1 MRPFGRSS
9 VGEFQFSQSCR
20 ISGTITRQFL
30 QPADAAISIFFTVR
44 RVLVVD
50 DYPGARYRRMR
61 ILAEDGGFEV
71 MEEFLGR
78 PAVQRA
84 LNDHVDVV
92 LVDLHLP
99 DITGL
104 EVCRAIRENPGTAKL
119 PVLLIS
125 AVAEQDQAATLAQAS
140 GANGFLPDSVE
151 PSELVAAIRKA
162 LAG

>member
-1 MRPFGRSS
+1 MLKP
-9 VGEFQFSQSCR
+9 
-20 ISGTITRQFL
+20 
-30 QPADAAISIFFTVR
+30 

-84 LNDHVDVV
+84 VDEHVDLV

-99 DITGL
+99 NITGV
-104 EVCRAIRENPGTAKL
+104 EVCRAIRENPRTATL

-125 AVAEQDQAATLAQAS
+125 TVAEQSEAATLAQAS

-151 PSELVAAIRKA
+151 PAELVAAIRKA

>member
-1 MRPFGRSS
+1 MGIEDYLSMQKP
-9 VGEFQFSQSCR
+9 
-20 ISGTITRQFL
+20 
-30 QPADAAISIFFTVR
+30 

-61 ILAEDGGFEV
+61 ILSEDGGFEV
-71 MEEFLGR
+71 VEEFLGR

-84 LNDHVDVV
+84 VNEHVDLV

-104 EVCRAIRENPGTAKL
+104 EVCQLIRQNPRTATL

-125 AVAEQDQAATLAQAS
+125 AVAEEAEAAKLAEAS
-140 GANGFLPDSVE
+140 GANGFLPDTVE
-151 PSELVAAIRKA
+151 PAALVAAIRKA
-162 LAG
+162 LAE

>member
-1 MRPFGRSS
+1 MPK
-9 VGEFQFSQSCR
+9 
-20 ISGTITRQFL
+20 
-30 QPADAAISIFFTVR
+30 P

-50 DYPGARYRRMR
+50 DYPAARYQRMR

-84 LNDHVDVV
+84 ADANVDLV

-104 EVCRAIRENPGTAKL
+104 EVCRAIRENPRTAQL

-125 AVAEQDQAATLAQAS
+125 AAAEQEEATKLAEAS
-140 GANGFLPDSVE
+140 GANGFLPASVE
-151 PSELVAAIRKA
+151 PSALVAAIRKA
-162 LAG
+162 IAR

>member
-1 MRPFGRSS
+1 MPK
-9 VGEFQFSQSCR
+9 
-20 ISGTITRQFL
+20 
-30 QPADAAISIFFTVR
+30 P

-61 ILAEDGGFEV
+61 ILAEDGGFEGV
-71 MEEFLGR
+71 EEFLGR

-84 LNDHVDVV
+84 ISEQVDVV

-104 EVCRAIRENPGTAKL
+104 EVCRAIRQNPKTATI

-125 AVAEQDQAATLAQAS
+125 AVTEQEEATKLAHQS
-140 GANGFLPDSVE
+140 GANGFLPDTVE
-151 PSELVAAIRKA
+151 PAALVAAIRKA

>member
-1 MRPFGRSS
+1 MLKP
-9 VGEFQFSQSCR
+9 
-20 ISGTITRQFL
+20 
-30 QPADAAISIFFTVR
+30 

-71 MEEFLGR
+71 VEEFLGR

-84 LNDHVDVV
+84 AAEHIDLV

-104 EVCRAIRENPGTAKL
+104 EVCRAIRDNPKTAAL

-125 AVAEQDQAATLAQAS
+125 AVTETEDATKLAQQS
-140 GANGFLPDSVE
+140 GANGFLPHSVE
-151 PSELVAAIRKA
+151 SAALVAAIRKA

>member
-1 MRPFGRSS
+1 MPK
-9 VGEFQFSQSCR
+9 
-20 ISGTITRQFL
+20 
-30 QPADAAISIFFTVR
+30 P

-71 MEEFLGR
+71 VEEFLGR
-78 PAVQRA
+78 PAVQRT
-84 LNDHVDVV
+84 LKEHVDVV

-104 EVCRAIRENPGTAKL
+104 EVCRAIRANPRTATL

-125 AVAEQDQAATLAQAS
+125 AVAEQDQATTLAKAS
-140 GANGFLPDSVE
+140 GANGFLPDNVE
-151 PSELVAAIRKA
+151 PAALVAAIRKA
-162 LAG
+162 LG

>member
-1 MRPFGRSS
+1 M
-9 VGEFQFSQSCR
+9 
-20 ISGTITRQFL
+20 
-30 QPADAAISIFFTVR
+30 
-44 RVLVVD
+44 
-50 DYPGARYRRMR
+50 
-61 ILAEDGGFEV
+61 
-71 MEEFLGR
+71 
-78 PAVQRA
+78 QRA
-84 LNDHVDVV
+84 LNDHIDVV

-104 EVCRAIRENPGTAKL
+104 EVCRAIRENPSTAKL